1 MLDLLWLIP
10 TIPFVSF
17 LILVFMGARMSKK
30 TAAVVGVGSVGI
42 SAIIAV
48 GIGLQFMAAPPEGHA
63 FTQTL
68 WTWIGVGNFTPGF
81 SFYLDSLSL
90 LMTLVVTV
98 VGFFIHLYSVEYMA
112 DDESYARFFSYMNLF
127 ISMMLMLVLGSNLL
141 LLYLGWEGVGL
152 CSYLLIGFWY
162 KDPANG
168 RAARKAFVVT
178 RVGDTAMAIGLFLL
192 FTQLGTLNIQAIL
205 GKASLQWTM
214 GSPYAVAA
222 AALLLGGAVGKSA
235 QLPLQTWLPDAMAG
249 PTPVSALIH
258 AATMVTAGVY
268 LIARTNV
275 IFNLAPA
282 VQLVVA
288 IVGVA
293 TLLIAGFSALV
304 QRDIKRV
311 LAYSTISQIGYMFLA
326 LGVGAYTAAMFHF
339 MTHAFFKALLF
350 LGAGAV
356 ILAQHHK
363 QDMFEMGGLKD
374 KLPVTFWTFLAG
386 SAALAAVPL
395 ISSGFYSKDAI
406 LWYSLTS
413 KGGSV
418 WLWLGGLI
426 GAFITGLYTF
436 RMVFLTFY
444 GKSKTE
450 VDHKP
455 GRAIKI
461 PLIVLGVLA
470 LIGGFVEMPHSM
482 GHFAPFGE
490 FLHSALPEVDA
501 FHRSIGTELL
511 FQLIAVVVS
520 LSGIYLA
527 YHMYLKKP
535 ETAENLAKVPGAAPV
550 RKFLFSGWKFD
561 WLYDKVFIVPLMWF
575 TRVNKSDFV
584 DLLYQGIA
592 MLSQGFNM
600 LFRQT
605 QTGKVRF
612 YAAGIA
618 LGAVITIAIVVF
630 L

>member
-1 MLDLLWLIP
+1 MLELLWLVP
-10 TIPFVSF
+10 TIPFLSF
-17 LILVFMGARMSKK
+17 LILVFYGAKISKK
-30 TAAVVGVGSVGI
+30 VASAFGVGSIGI
-42 SAIIAV
+42 SALIAV
-48 GIGLQFMAAPPEGHA
+48 LIGLQFMTSPPEGEA

-68 WTWIGVGNFTPGF
+68 WTWIGVGNFQPGF

-90 LMTLVVTV
+90 LMMLVVTV
-98 VGFFIHLYSVEYMA
+98 VGFLIHLYSVEYMA
-112 DDESYARFFSYMNLF
+112 DDESFARFFAYMNLF

-162 KDPANG
+162 KDPENG
-168 RAARKAFVVT
+168 YAARKAFVVT

-192 FTQLGTLNIQAIL
+192 FMQFGTLNIQELL
-205 GKASLQWTM
+205 GKASIEWTM
-214 GSPYAVAA
+214 GSGYAVAA

-275 IFNLAPA
+275 IFTLAPA
-282 VQLVVA
+282 VQSAVA

-311 LAYSTISQIGYMFLA
+311 LAYSTISQIGYMFLG
-326 LGVGAYTAAMFHF
+326 LGVGAYSAAMFHF

-374 KLPVTFWTFLAG
+374 KLPTTYWTFLAG

-395 ISSGFYSKDAI
+395 ITSGFYSKDAI

-413 KGGSV
+413 KSGST
-418 WLWLGGLI
+418 WLWLGGIL

-436 RMVFLTFY
+436 RMVFLTFF

-450 VDHKP
+450 VEHKP
-455 GRAIKI
+455 GNAIKI

-470 LIGGFVEMPHSM
+470 LIGGFIEMPHSM
-482 GHFAPFGE
+482 GHFAPFGV
-490 FLHSALPEVDA
+490 FLHTSLPQVDA
-501 FHRSIGTELL
+501 FHKSIGTEVL
-511 FQLIAVVVS
+511 FQLIAGIIS

-527 YHMYLKKP
+527 YHFYYKKP
-535 ETAENLAKVPGAAPV
+535 QLSENFARTPGMPV
-550 RKFLFSGWKFD
+550 LRRFFFSGWRFD
-561 WLYDKVFIVPLMWF
+561 WLYDKVFIQPLLWF
-575 TRVNKSDFV
+575 IRVNKHDAV
-584 DLLYQGIA
+584 DYLYQGIA
-592 MLSQGFNM
+592 YISQGFNM

-618 LGAVITIAIVVF
+618 VGAVITIAIVVF